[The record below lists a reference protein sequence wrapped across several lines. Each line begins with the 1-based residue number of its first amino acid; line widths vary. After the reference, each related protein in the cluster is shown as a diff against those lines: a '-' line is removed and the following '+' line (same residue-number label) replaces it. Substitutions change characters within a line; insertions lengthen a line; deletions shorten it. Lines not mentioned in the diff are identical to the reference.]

1 VGDSKTAGATPVP
14 VSVAGTGGT
23 VEELKLTLTVPVN
36 VPVAAG
42 VKETLMEQVPPA
54 TTLVQPLVSEKSDG
68 FAP

>member
-1 VGDSKTAGATPVP
+1 MPVR
-14 VSVAGTGGT
+14 VAGTGGT

-42 VKETLMEQVPPA
+42 ANVTLMVQVPPE
-54 TTLVQPLVSEKSDG
+54 TTLVQLLVWEKSDA